1 MASGDSTTANLPV
14 AGALATTDVLPIDQ
28 GTTKK
33 VALNTL
39 GDWFTKTYASFLP
52 SGSAPTYG
60 WATRTVQAK
69 ASDIIC
75 IKDVKC
81 SDGLPVALDGVH
93 DDSSGLLAAINYM
106 GARAS
111 QGGTIFQPAGTL
123 RQNTAITVA
132 STHGIR
138 LLGEAPAYAA
148 GHDDAPSRID
158 FYGAGNQFTLSGL
171 VATQSAFTL
180 ENIRCENK
188 GNPNTGSCIIGSAA
202 GYTAG
207 LEVVNSSITK
217 FAYGVQTVTGSSFGY
232 QHFKNSAIFSNATWG
247 VAAEG
252 DDISFENCYITNNGP
267 RGGGNTFQAAPAAGN
282 VYIAGV
288 STNVCF
294 DGATVI
300 ASARVGIYVNNA
312 YGVKINGTYFED
324 FDQCSIQCSNVY
336 GLDIAANYH
345 NPNTEAPT
353 ILLANCSAVS
363 VRNSGYAPNV
373 YVIGL
378 TEYQL
383 SGCNVFRIGTTYD
396 RTVNNAQMAFR
407 DVYGSRNIDINDQD
421 VAYVAAPTGVALTN
435 ITGPTLQAEIGPF
448 GAAINRYVATAGGY
462 FVTSAVTATAGQY
475 VYFSVLIRNAT
486 LLQAIVRDTAEAN
499 PIVVDTSFTS
509 YSKEWS
515 IVTAG
520 GLAPA
525 GTHNYRLT
533 LVIVGAETFDL
544 GGIVSYLGATPLYKQ
559 IFSFANHRRTINQN
573 QSPTTIA
580 AATYTVLTSDSGVI
594 NNNAG
599 TLTLTL
605 LAAATYPGKQLVVRT
620 IQAQTVVSA
629 ASNVVPLAGGAAG
642 TAILAATAG
651 KWAMLQSDGANW
663 QIMMSN

>member
-1 MASGDSTTANLPV
+1 
-14 AGALATTDVLPIDQ
+14 
-28 GTTKK
+28 
-33 VALNTL
+33 
-39 GDWFTKTYASFLP
+39 
-52 SGSAPTYG
+52 
-60 WATRTVQAK
+60 VQAK

-81 SDGLPVALDGVH
+81 SDGLPVALDGSH

-171 VATQSAFTL
+171 VATQSAFRL

-188 GNPNTGSCIIGSAA
+188 GNPNTGSCIIASAA
-202 GYTAG
+202 GFTGG

-217 FAYGVQTVTGSSFGY
+217 FAYGVQTVTGSSFAY
-232 QHFKNSAIFSNATWG
+232 QHYINSAIYSNATWG

-252 DDISFENCYITNNGP
+252 DDISFENCIISTNGP
-267 RGGGNTFQAAPAAGN
+267 QGGANTFQASPAGGG
-282 VYIAGV
+282 VKIVGV

-294 DGATVI
+294 DDATVFTGHQ
-300 ASARVGIYVNNA
+300 VGLWVDTA
-312 YGVKINGTYFED
+312 YGVKINGTYFEASV
-324 FDQCSIQCSNVY
+324 QCSIQCSNVY

-353 ILLANCSAVS
+353 ILLSNCSAVS

-373 YVIGL
+373 YVSGL
-378 TEYQL
+378 TDYQL
-383 SGCNVFRIGTTYD
+383 SGCNVFFIDTTFD
-396 RTVNNAQMAFR
+396 RTKNNTQMVLR
-407 DVYGSRNIDINDQD
+407 DRYGSRNIDINDQD
-421 VAYVAAPTGVALTN
+421 VAYVVAPTGVALTN

-462 FVTSAVTATAGQY
+462 FVTAAVTATTGQY
-475 VYFSVLIRNAT
+475 VYFNVFIRNAT
-486 LLQAIVRDTAEAN
+486 LVQAIVRDTTEAN
-499 PIVVDTSFTS
+499 AIVVKSLTS
-509 YSKEWS
+509 YGKEWS
-515 IVTAG
+515 VLTVG
-520 GLAPA
+520 GLVPA
-525 GTHNYRLT
+525 NANYRLT

-559 IFSFANHRRTINQN
+559 IFSFANHKRTINQN

-580 AATYTVLTSDSGVI
+580 AATYTILTSDSGVI

-605 LAAATYPGKQLVVRT
+605 LAAASYPGKQLVLRT

-629 ASNVVPLAGGAAG
+629 TSNVVPLAGGAAG

-651 KWAMLQSDGANW
+651 KWALLQSDGTNW